1 MPILIVVSDLPDW
14 PVEVA
19 GARVVTARDYL
30 TKSEFVEITDAKV
43 FNLCRSYRYQKLGY
57 YVSLVAAA
65 RGQRPFPT
73 PGTIQ
78 DLKSRTIMNVV
89 EAEID
94 EVMQRSLRPITSERF
109 SLSAYFGRNIAERHT
124 RLAQALFRRFP
135 APLLL
140 AEFSFNGRAKKWELD
155 GIEAMD
161 PSDVPAE
168 HREFLRE
175 VAQEYFRRRH
185 HVKISRGPATAY
197 DLAILTDPEE
207 PEPPSNERALQKF
220 VAAAE
225 SLGFDVELIG
235 KHDYGRIAEF
245 DALFIRATTSVNHRT
260 YRFAQKAAAEQLV
273 VIDDPES
280 ILRCTNKVFLA
291 ELMHQHD
298 IPSPRTMVV
307 HRGNADEALA
317 RLGLPCIL
325 KQPDSSFSQGVTKAE
340 TPAEYRQQVER
351 LLSRSDLVI
360 AQEFTPTAFDW
371 RIGVFDRQPIYACK
385 YYMAGQHWQV
395 VDRAVAGED
404 HEGPSEAVP
413 LDRVPRKL
421 LRTACKAANLIG
433 DGLYGVDL
441 KEMPDGRF
449 PVIEVND
456 NPSID
461 AGVED
466 ELLQDELYRIVMR
479 VFRKRLEER
488 RRSL

>member
-1 MPILIVVSDLPDW
+1 MPILIVVSDPADW
-14 PVEVA
+14 PVDVA
-19 GARVVTARDYL
+19 GARVVSARDYL
-30 TKSEFVEITDAKV
+30 TKPEYVEVTDAKV
-43 FNLCRSYRYQKLGY
+43 FNLCRSYRYQKYGY

-73 PGTIQ
+73 PATIQ

-89 EAEID
+89 ESEID
-94 EVMQRSLRPITSERF
+94 DIIQRSLKPLGSERF
-109 SLSAYFGRNIAERHT
+109 SLTAYFGRNIAERHT
-124 RLAQALFRRFP
+124 KLAQALFRRFP
-135 APLLL
+135 APLLR
-140 AEFSFNGRAKKWELD
+140 AEFCFNARAKKWELD
-155 GIEAMD
+155 GVEAMA
-161 PSDVPAE
+161 PNDVPEE
-168 HREFLRE
+168 HREFLAE

-197 DLAILTDPEE
+197 DLAILTDPDE

-220 VAAAE
+220 TAAAE
-225 SLGFDVELIG
+225 SLGFDVERIG

-260 YRFAQKAAAEQLV
+260 YRFAQKAAAEGMV

-280 ILRCTNKVFLA
+280 ILLCTNKVFLA
-291 ELMHQHD
+291 ELLHQHD
-298 IPSPRTMVV
+298 IPSPRTMVL
-307 HRGNADEALA
+307 HKGNADEVVA

-340 TPAEYRQQVER
+340 TPAEYRQQVEA

-360 AQEFTPTAFDW
+360 AQEFAPTAFDW

-385 YYMAGQHWQV
+385 YYMAGKHWQV
-395 VDRAVAGED
+395 VDRGIVGED
-404 HEGPSEAVP
+404 QEGPSEAVP

-441 KEMPDGRF
+441 KEFADGRYS
-449 PVIEVND
+449 VIEVND

-488 RRSL
+488 RRKL